1 MNIRVFARARASSDE
16 LHVVPRRDVEAAVAV
31 VSRILCA
38 SVSYSRLSEGHE
50 AARGPLRLDDA
61 AAAGPAPAL
70 ARGGFLYADDDRM
83 PAEMRVLHDACA
95 MHVPKAEPDAAGACQ
110 HHRSVSYPFI
120 FYLGESII
128 LSRIDRSTRKF

>member
-1 MNIRVFARARASSDE
+1 MLLFLGYSARA
-16 LHVVPRRDVEAAVAV
+16 
-31 VSRILCA
+31 
-38 SVSYSRLSEGHE
+38 SYSRLSEGHE

-61 AAAGPAPAL
+61 AAAAGPAPAL
-70 ARGGFLYADDDRM
+70 ASGGFLYADDDRM

-120 FYLGESII
+120 LLANRSFCLV
-128 LSRIDRSTRKF
+128 DRSTRKF